1 MSGKAAQSADARG
14 DMKRRALASAIA
26 LALMTLAAPGSTVAQ
41 ADAPAAAADLRA
53 ARAAAR
59 AASDRRDWADALPRW
74 QALEAA
80 APNDVDLLIESARI
94 HGFADRNADA
104 AQRYRKVIELAP
116 ARRGDVLLS
125 LAWQTLWS
133 GDAAGAEALFQEV
146 AAQPTAFAGGGDG
159 FDAWRGV
166 AEARRNAGNLA
177 GSLDALERA
186 RQLRPGDPAT
196 ARDAAQTLAWL
207 DRYDEAIAAYTQ
219 LIERDPADRA
229 STYGLIRTLNN
240 AGRHREAVA
249 HYRSAF
255 AADQSAGRTPPQD
268 ARFDYA
274 RALRWAGYDDLAHQ
288 ALQGLPDPDAQW
300 LRDFRTGRELRN
312 WADAG
317 VEFSTDSDDL
327 DTRLVTGGFGWR
339 VTPSS
344 SLDVGVRLVD
354 LTEPTREAD
363 GQRLALT
370 WRTRF
375 GAAPEA
381 IGSPADVGP
390 VWTALSI
397 QANKYDDWSTQEDW
411 QPVTGFAR
419 ARWAATDSLRIDGEV
434 GREVVETP
442 LAISNRVTAN
452 TAALGADWRWQPRSS
467 VAAQLSSIDF
477 SDDNRRTRVNLRADH
492 RVLNRPRVVVGV
504 EALAFR
510 SSDPTSDTHPYL
522 GYWNPR
528 DYKEA
533 RAYAV
538 VEHEARPWDF
548 RMKVGVGASREE
560 DGWGNRSSG
569 NPNVL
574 ELSAAYDLDKSVQ
587 LRAYAGGSGGSM
599 GLASGGEG
607 YWRRYVGVAV
617 TGWF

>member
-1 MSGKAAQSADARG
+1 M
-14 DMKRRALASAIA
+14 
-26 LALMTLAAPGSTVAQ
+26 
-41 ADAPAAAADLRA
+41 
-53 ARAAAR
+53 
-59 AASDRRDWADALPRW
+59 
-74 QALEAA
+74 
-80 APNDVDLLIESARI
+80 
-94 HGFADRNADA
+94 
-104 AQRYRKVIELAP
+104 
-116 ARRGDVLLS
+116 
-125 LAWQTLWS
+125 
-133 GDAAGAEALFQEV
+133 
-146 AAQPTAFAGGGDG
+146 
-159 FDAWRGV
+159 
-166 AEARRNAGNLA
+166 
-177 GSLDALERA
+177 
-186 RQLRPGDPAT
+186 
-196 ARDAAQTLAWL
+196 
-207 DRYDEAIAAYTQ
+207 
-219 LIERDPADRA
+219 
-229 STYGLIRTLNN
+229 
-240 AGRHREAVA
+240 A

-274 RALRWAGYDDLAHQ
+274 RALRWAGYDDLAHH
-288 ALQGLPDPDAQW
+288 ALEGLSQPDAQW

-312 WADAG
+312 WAEAG
-317 VEFSTDSDDL
+317 IEFSTDSDDL
-327 DTRLVTGGFGWR
+327 DTRLVTGAFGWR

-375 GAAPEA
+375 GTAPDA
-381 IGSPADVGP
+381 IGSPADSGP

-397 QANKYDDWSTQEDW
+397 QANKYDDWSTMEDW

-452 TAALGADWRWQPRSS
+452 TVALGADWRWQPRSS

-510 SSDPTSDTHPYL
+510 SSDPTSDTHPYV

>member
-1 MSGKAAQSADARG
+1 MSGRARKTAVERG
-14 DMKRRALASAIA
+14 EMGRRALASAIA
-26 LALMTLAAPGSTVAQ
+26 LALMTLAAPGATVAQ
-41 ADAPAAAADLRA
+41 ADVPTAATDFRTAL
-53 ARAAAR
+53 AAAR
-59 AASDRRDWADALPRW
+59 AASERRDWADALPRW
-74 QALEAA
+74 TALEAA
-80 APNDVDLLIESARI
+80 APRDVDLLIESARV
-94 HGFADRNADA
+94 HGFADRNAEA

-116 ARRGDVLLS
+116 ARRVDVLLS

-133 GDAAGAEALFQEV
+133 GDAAGAEALFQEI
-146 AAQPTAFAGGGDG
+146 AAQPAAFAGGGDG

-166 AEARRNAGNLA
+166 AEARRNGGSLA
-177 GSLDALERA
+177 GSLEALERA
-186 RQLRPGDPAT
+186 QSLRPGDQAT
-196 ARDAAQTLAWL
+196 ARDIAQTLAWL
-207 DRYDEAIAAYTQ
+207 DRYDEAIAAYTR
-219 LIERDPADRA
+219 LIERDPTDRA

-255 AADQSAGRTPPQD
+255 AADRSAGRNPPQD
-268 ARFDYA
+268 AQFDYA
-274 RALRWAGYDDLAHQ
+274 RALRWAGYDDLAHP

-300 LRDFRTGRELRN
+300 LRDFRTGRELRH

-327 DTRLVTGGFGWR
+327 DTRLVTGVFGWR
-339 VTPSS
+339 VSPSS

-354 LTEPTREAD
+354 LTEPTRDAS
-363 GQRLALT
+363 GQRLALA
-370 WRTRF
+370 WRMRF

-381 IGSPADVGP
+381 IGSPADFGP
-390 VWTALSI
+390 VWTALSL
-397 QANKYDDWSTQEDW
+397 QANKYDDSLTRDDW
-411 QPVTGFAR
+411 QPATGYAR
-419 ARWAATDSLRIDGEV
+419 ARWMATDTLRVDAEA

-467 VAAQLSSIDF
+467 VAVLLSSIDF
-477 SDDNRRTRVNLRADH
+477 SDDNRRTRVNFRADH
-492 RVLNRPRVVVGV
+492 RVWNRPRVVVGV

-510 SSDPTSDTHPYL
+510 SSDPTSDTHPYV

-528 DYKEA
+528 DYQEA

-538 VEHEARPWDF
+538 VEHEARPWDL
-548 RMKVGVGASREE
+548 RMKIGVGASREE

-599 GLASGGEG
+599 GVASGGDG

>member
-1 MSGKAAQSADARG
+1 MRRKGSKTAVERG
-14 DMKRRALASAIA
+14 TMARRALASAIA
-26 LALMTLAAPGSTVAQ
+26 LALMTLAAPGATVAQ
-41 ADAPAAAADLRA
+41 ADVPAATADFRA

-59 AASDRRDWADALPRW
+59 AAAERRDWADALPRW
-74 QALEAA
+74 KALEAT
-80 APNDVDLLIESARI
+80 APGDVDLLIESARI
-94 HGFADRNADA
+94 HGFADRNAEA

-133 GDAAGAEALFQEV
+133 GDAVGAEALFQEV
-146 AAQPTAFAGGGDG
+146 AAQPSAFAGGGDG

-166 AEARRNAGNLA
+166 AEARRNAGDLA
-177 GSLDALERA
+177 GSLAALERA
-186 RQLRPGDPAT
+186 QDLRSGDQAT
-196 ARDAAQTLAWL
+196 GRDVAQTLAWL
-207 DRYDEAIAAYTQ
+207 DRYDEAIAAYTR
-219 LIERDPADRA
+219 LIERNPSDRA

-249 HYRSAF
+249 HYRQAF
-255 AADQSAGRTPPQD
+255 AADQAAGRTPPAD
-268 ARFDYA
+268 ALFDYA

-288 ALQGLPDPDAQW
+288 ALQGLPYPDAQW
-300 LRDFRTGRELRN
+300 LRDYRTGRELRH

-327 DTRLVTGGFGWR
+327 DTRLVTGVFGWR

-370 WRTRF
+370 WRARF
-375 GAAPEA
+375 GAAADA
-381 IGSPADVGP
+381 IGSPADFGP

-397 QANKYDDWSTQEDW
+397 QANKYDDWLTRDDW

-419 ARWAATDSLRIDGEV
+419 ARWMATDTLRIDGEA

-442 LAISNRVTAN
+442 LSISNRVTAN
-452 TAALGADWRWQPRSS
+452 TLAVGADWRWQPRSS
-467 VAAQLSSIDF
+467 VAASIASLDF
-477 SDDNRRTRVNLRADH
+477 SDDNRRTRVNVRADH
-492 RVLNRPRVVVGV
+492 RVMNRPRVVVGV

-510 SSDPTSDTHPYL
+510 SSDPTSDTQPYV

-528 DYKEA
+528 NYQEA

-548 RMKVGVGASREE
+548 RMKLGVGASREE

-599 GLASGGEG
+599 GVASGGEG

>member
-1 MSGKAAQSADARG
+1 
-14 DMKRRALASAIA
+14 
-26 LALMTLAAPGSTVAQ
+26 V
-41 ADAPAAAADLRA
+41 
-53 ARAAAR
+53 
-59 AASDRRDWADALPRW
+59 
-74 QALEAA
+74 
-80 APNDVDLLIESARI
+80 
-94 HGFADRNADA
+94 
-104 AQRYRKVIELAP
+104 
-116 ARRGDVLLS
+116 ARRGGGPPQRGRS
-125 LAWQTLWS
+125 RGIARS
-133 GDAAGAEALFQEV
+133 AGT
-146 AAQPTAFAGGGDG
+146 PH
-159 FDAWRGV
+159 
-166 AEARRNAGNLA
+166 
-177 GSLDALERA
+177 
-186 RQLRPGDPAT
+186 LRPGDSVGAHPS
-196 ARDAAQTLAWL
+196 AQTLAWL
-207 DRYDEAIAAYTQ
+207 DRHDEAIAAYTR
-219 LIERDPADRA
+219 LIERDPTDRA
-229 STYGLIRTLNN
+229 STYALIRTLNY

-249 HYRSAF
+249 HYRKAF
-255 AADQSAGRTPPQD
+255 AADQAAGRTSPSD
-268 ARFDYA
+268 AQFDYA

-288 ALQGLPDPDAQW
+288 ALQDLPQPDALW
-300 LRDFRTGRELRN
+300 LRDFRTGREQRN

-327 DTRLVTGGFGWR
+327 DTRLVTGVFGWR
-339 VTPSS
+339 VSSTS

-370 WRTRF
+370 WRKRF

-381 IGSPADVGP
+381 IGSPADFGP

-397 QANKYDDWSTQEDW
+397 QANKYDDSLTREDW

-419 ARWAATDSLRIDGEV
+419 ARWMATDTLRIDGEA
-434 GREVVETP
+434 GREAVETP
-442 LAISNRVTAN
+442 LSIANRVTAN
-452 TAALGADWRWQPRSS
+452 TYALGADWRWQPRSS
-467 VAAQLSSIDF
+467 VAAGLSAVDF
-477 SDDNRRTRVNLRADH
+477 SDNNLRMRVNLRADH

-510 SSDPTSDTHPYL
+510 SSDPTSDTQPYA

-528 DYKEA
+528 DYQEA

-548 RMKVGVGASREE
+548 RMKVGVGASREK

-599 GLASGGEG
+599 GVASGGEG
-607 YWRRYVGVAV
+607 YWRRYAGIAV

>member
-1 MSGKAAQSADARG
+1 MIGKAGKTVDARG
-14 DMKRRALASAIA
+14 EVKHRALASAIA
-26 LALMTLAAPGSTVAQ
+26 LALMSIAAPGPTVAQ
-41 ADAPAAAADLRA
+41 ADVPAAAADFRA
-53 ARAAAR
+53 ALAAAR
-59 AASDRRDWADALPRW
+59 AATERRDWADALPRW
-74 QALEAA
+74 KALEAA
-80 APNDVDLLIESARI
+80 APGNVDILIESARV
-94 HGFADRNADA
+94 HGFADRNAEA
-104 AQRYRKVIELAP
+104 AQRYRNAIELAP

-133 GDAAGAEALFQEV
+133 GDAVGAEALFQEI
-146 AAQPTAFAGGGDG
+146 AAQPAAFAGGGDG
-159 FDAWRGV
+159 FDAWRGL
-166 AEARRNAGNLA
+166 AEARRNAGDLA
-177 GSLDALERA
+177 GSLAALERA
-186 RQLRPGDPAT
+186 QQLRPGDQAT
-196 ARDAAQTLAWL
+196 GRDVAQTLAWL
-207 DRYDEAIAAYTQ
+207 DRYDEAIAAYTK
-219 LIERDPADRA
+219 LIERDPTDRA

-255 AADQSAGRTPPQD
+255 AADQAAGRTPPQD
-268 ARFDYA
+268 ALFDYA
-274 RALRWAGYDDLAHQ
+274 RALRWAGYDDLAYPT
-288 ALQGLPDPDAQW
+288 LQSLPYPDAQW
-300 LRDFRTGRELRN
+300 LGDFRTGRELRH

-317 VEFSTDSDDL
+317 IEFSTDSDNL
-327 DTRLVTGGFGWR
+327 DTRLFNGVFGWR
-339 VTPSS
+339 VSPSS
-344 SLDVGVRLVD
+344 SLDVAVRLVD
-354 LTEPTREAD
+354 LTEPTREAN
-363 GQRLALT
+363 GQRLALA

-375 GAAPEA
+375 GAAADA
-381 IGSPADVGP
+381 IGTPADYGP
-390 VWTALSI
+390 AWTALSI
-397 QANKYDDWSTQEDW
+397 QANKYDDSLTQDDW

-419 ARWAATDSLRIDGEV
+419 VRWMATDTLRIDGEA

-442 LAISNRVTAN
+442 LSIANRVTAN
-452 TAALGADWRWQPRSS
+452 TVAIGADWRWQPRSS
-467 VAAQLSSIDF
+467 VAAGIATLDF
-477 SDDNRRTRVNLRADH
+477 SNDNRRARVNLRADH
-492 RVLNRPRVVVGV
+492 RIMNRPRVVVGV

-510 SSDPTSDTHPYL
+510 SSNPTSDTQPYV

-528 DYKEA
+528 SYQEA

-548 RMKVGVGASREE
+548 RMKIGVGASREE

-599 GLASGGEG
+599 GVASGGEG

>member
-1 MSGKAAQSADARG
+1 MSGKAGKTVDARG
-14 DMKRRALASAIA
+14 EVKHRALASAIA
-26 LALMTLAAPGSTVAQ
+26 LALMTIAAPGPTVAQ
-41 ADAPAAAADLRA
+41 ADVPAATADFRA
-53 ARAAAR
+53 ALAAAR
-59 AASDRRDWADALPRW
+59 AATERRDWADALPRW
-74 QALEAA
+74 KALEAA
-80 APNDVDLLIESARI
+80 APGNVDLLIESARV
-94 HGFADRNADA
+94 HGFADRNAEA
-104 AQRYRKVIELAP
+104 AQRYRKAIELAP

-133 GDAAGAEALFQEV
+133 GDAAGAEALFQEI
-146 AAQPTAFAGGGDG
+146 AARPAAFAGGGDG
-159 FDAWRGV
+159 FDAWRGL
-166 AEARRNAGNLA
+166 AEARRNAGDLA
-177 GSLDALERA
+177 GSLAALERA
-186 RQLRPGDPAT
+186 QQLRPGDQAT
-196 ARDAAQTLAWL
+196 GRDVAQTLAWL
-207 DRYDEAIAAYTQ
+207 DRYDEAIAAYTR
-219 LIERDPADRA
+219 LIERDPTDRA

-249 HYRSAF
+249 YYQKAF
-255 AADQSAGRTPPQD
+255 AADQAAGRTPPQD
-268 ARFDYA
+268 ALFDYA
-274 RALRWAGYDDLAHQ
+274 RALRWAGYDDLAHPTLQ
-288 ALQGLPDPDAQW
+288 ALSYPDAQW
-300 LRDFRTGRELRN
+300 LGDYRTGRELRH

-317 VEFSTDSDDL
+317 IEFSTDSDNL
-327 DTRLVTGGFGWR
+327 DTRLFNGVLGWR
-339 VTPSS
+339 VSPSS

-354 LTEPTREAD
+354 LTEPTRDAN

-370 WRTRF
+370 LRTRF
-375 GAAPEA
+375 GAAADA
-381 IGSPADVGP
+381 IGSPADYGP
-390 VWTALSI
+390 AWTALSI
-397 QANKYDDWSTQEDW
+397 QANKYDDSLTQDDW

-419 ARWAATDSLRIDGEV
+419 VRWMAADTLRIDGEA

-442 LAISNRVTAN
+442 LSIANRVTAN
-452 TAALGADWRWQPRSS
+452 TVALGADWRWQPRSS
-467 VAAQLSSIDF
+467 VAAGIATLDF

-492 RVLNRPRVVVGV
+492 RVMNRPRVVVGV

-510 SSDPTSDTHPYL
+510 SSDPTSDTQPYV

-528 DYKEA
+528 NYKEA
-533 RAYAV
+533 RAYAIM
-538 VEHEARPWDF
+538 EHEARPWDF

-599 GLASGGEG
+599 GVASGGEG

>member
-1 MSGKAAQSADARG
+1 MSGRAIRSAGERG
-14 DMKRRALASAIA
+14 ELTRRALAGAVS
-26 LALMTLAAPGSTVAQ
+26 LALVTLAAPGPTVAQ
-41 ADAPAAAADLRA
+41 GDAPAATSDFRA

-59 AASDRRDWADALPRW
+59 SASERRDWADALPRW

-80 APNDVDLLIESARI
+80 TPRDVDLLIESARV
-94 HGFADRNADA
+94 HGFADRNAEA
-104 AQRYRKVIELAP
+104 AKRYRNVIELAP
-116 ARRGDVLLS
+116 SRRGDVLLS

-133 GDAAGAEALFQEV
+133 GDAPGAEALFLEI
-146 AAQPTAFAGGGDG
+146 AAQPAAFAGGGDG

-166 AEARRNAGNLA
+166 AEARRNAGDLA
-177 GSLDALERA
+177 ASLEALERA
-186 RQLRPGDPAT
+186 RQLRPGDQAT
-196 ARDAAQTLAWL
+196 ARDVAQTLAWL
-207 DRYDEAIAAYTQ
+207 DRHDEAIAAYTR
-219 LIERDPADRA
+219 LIERDPTDRA
-229 STYGLIRTLNN
+229 STYALIRTLNY

-249 HYRSAF
+249 HYRKAF
-255 AADQSAGRTPPQD
+255 AADQAAGRTSPSD
-268 ARFDYA
+268 AQFDYA

-288 ALQGLPDPDAQW
+288 ALQDLPQPDALW
-300 LRDFRTGRELRN
+300 LRDFRTGREQRN

-327 DTRLVTGGFGWR
+327 DTRLVTGVFGWR
-339 VTPSS
+339 VSSTS

-370 WRTRF
+370 WRKRF

-381 IGSPADVGP
+381 IGSPADFGP

-397 QANKYDDWSTQEDW
+397 QANKYDDSLTREDW

-419 ARWAATDSLRIDGEV
+419 ARWMATDTLRIDGEA
-434 GREVVETP
+434 GREAVETP
-442 LAISNRVTAN
+442 LSIANRVTAN
-452 TAALGADWRWQPRSS
+452 TYALGADWRWQPRSS
-467 VAAQLSSIDF
+467 VAAGLSAVDF
-477 SDDNRRTRVNLRADH
+477 SDNNLRMRVNLRADH

-510 SSDPTSDTHPYL
+510 SSDPTSDTQPYA

-528 DYKEA
+528 DYQEA

-548 RMKVGVGASREE
+548 RMKVGVGASREK

-599 GLASGGEG
+599 GVASGGEG
-607 YWRRYVGVAV
+607 YWRRYAGIAV

>member
-1 MSGKAAQSADARG
+1 MIGKAGKTVDARG
-14 DMKRRALASAIA
+14 EVKHRALASAIA
-26 LALMTLAAPGSTVAQ
+26 LALMSIAAPGPTVAQ
-41 ADAPAAAADLRA
+41 ADVPAAAADFRA
-53 ARAAAR
+53 ALAAAR
-59 AASDRRDWADALPRW
+59 AATERRDWADALPRW
-74 QALEAA
+74 KALEAA
-80 APNDVDLLIESARI
+80 APGNVDILIESARV
-94 HGFADRNADA
+94 HGFADRNAEA
-104 AQRYRKVIELAP
+104 AQRYRNAIELAP

-133 GDAAGAEALFQEV
+133 GDAVGAEALFQEI
-146 AAQPTAFAGGGDG
+146 AAQPAAFAGGGDG
-159 FDAWRGV
+159 FDAWRGL
-166 AEARRNAGNLA
+166 AEARRNAGDLA
-177 GSLDALERA
+177 GSLAALERA
-186 RQLRPGDPAT
+186 QQLRPGDQAT
-196 ARDAAQTLAWL
+196 GRDVAQTLAWL
-207 DRYDEAIAAYTQ
+207 DRYDEAIAAYTK
-219 LIERDPADRA
+219 LIERDPTDRA

-255 AADQSAGRTPPQD
+255 AADQAAGRTPPQD
-268 ARFDYA
+268 ALFDYA
-274 RALRWAGYDDLAHQ
+274 RALRWAGYDDLAYPT
-288 ALQGLPDPDAQW
+288 LQSLPYPDAQW
-300 LRDFRTGRELRN
+300 LGDFRTGRELRH

-317 VEFSTDSDDL
+317 IEFSTDSDNL
-327 DTRLVTGGFGWR
+327 DTRLFNGVFGWR
-339 VTPSS
+339 VSPSS
-344 SLDVGVRLVD
+344 SLDVAVRLVD
-354 LTEPTREAD
+354 LTEPTREAN
-363 GQRLALT
+363 GQRLALA

-375 GAAPEA
+375 GAAADA
-381 IGSPADVGP
+381 IGTPADYGP
-390 VWTALSI
+390 AWTALSI
-397 QANKYDDWSTQEDW
+397 QANKYDDSLTQDDW

-419 ARWAATDSLRIDGEV
+419 VRWMATDTLRIDGEA

-442 LAISNRVTAN
+442 LSIANRVTAN
-452 TAALGADWRWQPRSS
+452 TVAIGADWRWQPRSS
-467 VAAQLSSIDF
+467 VAAGIATLDF
-477 SDDNRRTRVNLRADH
+477 SNDNRRTRVNLRADH
-492 RVLNRPRVVVGV
+492 RIMNRPRVVVGV

-510 SSDPTSDTHPYL
+510 SSNPTSDTQPYV

-528 DYKEA
+528 NYQEA

-548 RMKVGVGASREE
+548 RMKIGVGASREE

-599 GLASGGEG
+599 GVASGGEG

>member
-1 MSGKAAQSADARG
+1 MIGKAGKTVDARG
-14 DMKRRALASAIA
+14 EVKHRALASAIA
-26 LALMTLAAPGSTVAQ
+26 LALMSIAAPGPTVAQ
-41 ADAPAAAADLRA
+41 ADVPAAAADFRA
-53 ARAAAR
+53 ALAAAR
-59 AASDRRDWADALPRW
+59 AATERRDWADALPRW
-74 QALEAA
+74 KALEAA
-80 APNDVDLLIESARI
+80 APGNVDILIESARV
-94 HGFADRNADA
+94 HGFADRNAEA
-104 AQRYRKVIELAP
+104 AQRYRNAIELAP

-133 GDAAGAEALFQEV
+133 GDAVGAESLFQEI
-146 AAQPTAFAGGGDG
+146 AAQPAAFAGGGDG
-159 FDAWRGV
+159 FDAWRGL
-166 AEARRNAGNLA
+166 AEARRNAGDLA
-177 GSLDALERA
+177 GSLAALERA
-186 RQLRPGDPAT
+186 QQLRPGDQAT
-196 ARDAAQTLAWL
+196 GRDVAQTLAWL
-207 DRYDEAIAAYTQ
+207 DRYDEAIAAYTR
-219 LIERDPADRA
+219 LIERDPTDRA

-255 AADQSAGRTPPQD
+255 AADQAAGRTPPQD
-268 ARFDYA
+268 ALFDYA
-274 RALRWAGYDDLAHQ
+274 RALRWAGYDDLAYPT
-288 ALQGLPDPDAQW
+288 LQSLPYPDAQW
-300 LRDFRTGRELRN
+300 LGDFRTGRELRH

-317 VEFSTDSDDL
+317 IEFSTDSDNL
-327 DTRLVTGGFGWR
+327 DTRLFNGVFGWR
-339 VTPSS
+339 VSPSS
-344 SLDVGVRLVD
+344 SLDVAVRLVD
-354 LTEPTREAD
+354 LTEPTREAN
-363 GQRLALT
+363 GQRLALA

-375 GAAPEA
+375 GAAADA
-381 IGSPADVGP
+381 IGTPADYGP
-390 VWTALSI
+390 AWTALSI
-397 QANKYDDWSTQEDW
+397 QANKYDDSLTQDDW

-419 ARWAATDSLRIDGEV
+419 VRWMATDTLRIDGEA

-442 LAISNRVTAN
+442 LSIANRVTAN
-452 TAALGADWRWQPRSS
+452 TVAIGADWRWQPRSS
-467 VAAQLSSIDF
+467 VAAGIATLDF
-477 SDDNRRTRVNLRADH
+477 SNDNRRTRVNLRADH
-492 RVLNRPRVVVGV
+492 RIMNRPRVVVGV

-510 SSDPTSDTHPYL
+510 SSNPTSDTQPYV

-528 DYKEA
+528 NYEEA

-548 RMKVGVGASREE
+548 RMKIGVGASREE

-599 GLASGGEG
+599 GVASGGEG